1 MTVDEFR
8 EQIKYI
14 SKNYKIIST
23 RDIPNQLELED
34 KCAVLTF
41 DDGLLDHY
49 HVAEILSDMNIT
61 GTFLIPTQSV
71 RDRIVIKSHKIQ
83 FILASIDEKELVQ
96 RILSTTP
103 CYISNTY
110 LWNKY
115 STSKWKNNWWS
126 PEMVFTTNILRQY
139 DTDNSIT
146 NKLFAK
152 IVTED
157 EEDFCNDLYLN
168 ESQIHNIVEAGHDI
182 GSHGYSSE
190 GLTTVGNQEY
200 DISESLKYVRKF
212 CDKDLICSYPNGVYN
227 KDTIELMGKHGC
239 KYAYTT
245 IKNIIDKDTSMLEIP
260 RYDAPQDIKI

>member
-1 MTVDEFR
+1 
-8 EQIKYI
+8 
-14 SKNYKIIST
+14 
-23 RDIPNQLELED
+23 
-34 KCAVLTF
+34 
-41 DDGLLDHY
+41 
-49 HVAEILSDMNIT
+49 
-61 GTFLIPTQSV
+61 
-71 RDRIVIKSHKIQ
+71 
-83 FILASIDEKELVQ
+83 
-96 RILSTTP
+96 
-103 CYISNTY
+103 
-110 LWNKY
+110 
-115 STSKWKNNWWS
+115 
-126 PEMVFTTNILRQY
+126 MVFTTNILRQY